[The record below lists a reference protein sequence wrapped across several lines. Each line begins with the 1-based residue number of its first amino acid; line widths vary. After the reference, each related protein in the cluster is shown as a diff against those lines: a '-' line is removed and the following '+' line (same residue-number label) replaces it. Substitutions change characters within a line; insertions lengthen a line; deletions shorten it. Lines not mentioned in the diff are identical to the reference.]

1 MSHREWIERNGR
13 SGGRRRQKKFT
24 LLRNRRKKT
33 MGRKESEECPEA
45 CWYTEA
51 GEEPVYKCRHHPCP
65 VFVGWTSTRQRGQ
78 EEDQLPWWNINLA
91 ETRLSR
97 MSRWMKLSWASIPI
111 PLNGK
116 EKLLAEQIVLF
127 FFFLTSSKFPKKKK
141 RKYSRIKERGLIT

>member
-1 MSHREWIERNGR
+1 MNESSWANTNEMVEAEVEGGKRNLHWSVIEE
-13 SGGRRRQKKFT
+13 RRRW
-24 LLRNRRKKT
+24 
-33 MGRKESEECPEA
+33 GEKESEECPEA

-51 GEEPVYKCRHHPCP
+51 GEEPVYTSVGIAPCP

-116 EKLLAEQIVLF
+116 EKLLAEQIVLLF
-127 FFFLTSSKFPKKKK
+127 LSLTSANFQKKEKGN
-141 RKYSRIKERGLIT
+141 IPG